1 MLTIVGLALIA
12 VFSWIAFTRRRDRY
26 WALLSLLSVGGLV
39 LIFGTGRAQ
48 ARVTLGPWEVAGLV
62 LAAVAAAE
70 ALGLPDPIAQRLGI
84 GLRSREWEFDRSIS
98 EALQALNDLIGRE
111 PLRANRAAWAAW
123 GHQLRR
129 IGERRLS
136 RLVRMHAPDDRWAM
150 LARDY
155 SQIYRELI
163 ELRVGEADHEAAD
176 RVAVRITRATA
187 QRGQLRAAYRA
198 DIEKRGSGR
207 MARLLRGR

>member
-26 WALLSLLSVGGLV
+26 WALLALLSVAGLA

-48 ARVTLGPWEVAGLV
+48 ARVTLGPFEVAGLV

-98 EALQALNDLIGRE
+98 DVLQSLNDLIDRE
-111 PLRANRAAWAAW
+111 PPHEDLGARAAWVR
-123 GHQLRR
+123 QLRR
-129 IGERRLS
+129 VGERRLS
-136 RLVRMHAPDDRWAM
+136 RLARLHPPDDRWAM
-150 LARDY
+150 LAGDY
-155 SQIYRELI
+155 SQIYRKLI
-163 ELRVGEADHEAAD
+163 ELHSGEEDHEAAD
-176 RVAVRITRATA
+176 GVAVRIGRATA
-187 QRGQLRAAYRA
+187 QRDQLRAAYRA

-207 MARLLRGR
+207 MARLLRRR